1 MYLIIGSYVQM
12 ISQKFIIKSVTDNN
26 ITIAGYASV
35 YNVVDQQNDMVIKG
49 AFANTDN
56 QVVKFLWQHN
66 IIKPI
71 GVIKALHEDNYGLQI
86 EAIINSNIQSGREA
100 IELVQ
105 QGSVDGLSIG
115 FNLQSAYY
123 NHLGQ
128 RVVEKAELL
137 EISIVTFPANAH
149 AKIYNINNA
158 NQQEHMNTEA
168 ISSENTEQITKQI
181 KILEDRINNIQTV
194 LARPELGNDNNNIE
208 YKAAFGDYLRK
219 GRMDVLIQKSLSSA
233 AGEGDVL
240 LVPTLYHKIISE
252 MKARSPMRQLASV
265 ETISTNALDV
275 VIEDGKFTSGWI
287 GDAERREDTETPKL
301 KQKRILVHELYA
313 QPKATQVLIDD
324 SAIQIEDWL
333 VERLRD
339 SFIKV
344 ENAAF
349 INGSGEKQ
357 PKGILHEDHQIKTIN
372 VGDFK
377 LQDLLLNLIN
387 DLDEEYLTNASFLMN
402 RTTLSTIQQLKDE
415 NGRFIWQQT
424 FTESLSHTIF
434 GIPVVCCAEMPS
446 IEEGKRAIAFGDF
459 SSAYK
464 IVDRSGV
471 NIMRD
476 QYTEK
481 PFIKFYT
488 VKRVGGDIVNPEA
501 LRFAKF

>member
-1 MYLIIGSYVQM
+1 M
-12 ISQKFIIKSVTDNN
+12 ISQKFIIKSIADNN
-26 ITIAGYASV
+26 ITITGYASV
-35 YNVVDQQNDMVIKG
+35 YNVVDQQNDIIIKG
-49 AFANTDN
+49 TFLSPDN
-56 QVVKFLWQHN
+56 QTVKFLWQHD
-66 IIKPI
+66 IIQPI
-71 GVIKALHEDNYGLQI
+71 GAIKSLHEDNYGLQI
-86 EAIINSNIQSGREA
+86 EAVINGNIRSGREA
-100 IELVQ
+100 IELVK
-105 QGSVDGLSIG
+105 QGAVDGLSIG

-128 RVVEKAELL
+128 RVIEKAELL
-137 EISIVTFPANAH
+137 EVSIVTFPANTH
-149 AKIYNINNA
+149 AKIYNIVNV
-158 NQQEHMNTEA
+158 NQQEHMNIEA
-168 ISSENTEQITKQI
+168 TNSENTEQITKQI
-181 KILEDRINNIQTV
+181 KMLEDKINNIQTV

-219 GRMDVLIQKSLSSA
+219 GNMNSLIQKSLSSA

-240 LVPTLYHKIISE
+240 LVPTLYSKIVGEI
-252 MKARSPMRQLASV
+252 KARSPMRQLASI

-313 QPKATQVLIDD
+313 QPKATQALIDD

-333 VERLRD
+333 VKCLIN
-339 SFIKV
+339 SFIKI

-357 PKGILHEDHQIKTIN
+357 PKGILHDDHKIKNID
-372 VGDFK
+372 VGDIK

-402 RTTLSTIQQLKDE
+402 RTTLSAIQQLKDE
-415 NGRFIWQQT
+415 TGRFIWQQT

-446 IEEGKRAIAFGDF
+446 IEVGKCAIAFGDF
-459 SSAYK
+459 DSAYK

-481 PFIKFYT
+481 PFVKFYT
-488 VKRVGGDIVNPEA
+488 VKRVGGDVVNPEA

>member
-1 MYLIIGSYVQM
+1 M
-12 ISQKFIIKSVTDNN
+12 ISQKLIIKSIADNN
-26 ITIAGYASV
+26 ITITGYASV
-35 YNVVDQQNDMVIKG
+35 YNVVDQQNDIITKG
-49 AFANTDN
+49 TFLNPDN
-56 QVVKFLWQHN
+56 QIVKFLWQHD
-66 IIKPI
+66 IIQPI
-71 GVIKALHEDNYGLQI
+71 GAIKSLHEDNYGLQI
-86 EAIINSNIQSGREA
+86 EAVINGNIRSGREA
-100 IELVQ
+100 IELVK
-105 QGSVDGLSIG
+105 QGAVDGLSIG

-128 RVVEKAELL
+128 RVIEKAELL
-137 EISIVTFPANAH
+137 EVSIVTFPANTH
-149 AKIYNINNA
+149 AKIYNIVNV

-168 ISSENTEQITKQI
+168 INSENTEQITKQI
-181 KILEDRINNIQTV
+181 KMLEDKINNIQTV

-219 GRMDVLIQKSLSSA
+219 GRMSSLIQKSLSSA
-233 AGEGDVL
+233 PGEGDVL
-240 LVPTLYHKIISE
+240 LVPTLYSKIVSE
-252 MKARSPMRQLASV
+252 MKARSPMRQLASI

-275 VIEDGKFTSGWI
+275 VIEDGKFISGWI

-313 QPKATQVLIDD
+313 QPKATQALIDD

-339 SFIKV
+339 SFIKT
-344 ENAAF
+344 ENTAF

-357 PKGILHEDHQIKTIN
+357 PKGILHNDHKIKTMD
-372 VGDFK
+372 VGDIR

-402 RTTLSTIQQLKDE
+402 RTTLSTIKQLKDE
-415 NGRFIWQQT
+415 TGRFIWQQT

-446 IEEGKRAIAFGDF
+446 IEGGKCAIAFGDF